1 MININVRISYLVCK
15 LEGRDDGLDV
25 GDLLGREEDKGVVVL
40 YLGALGLV
48 HEERGDVAPVK
59 LHA

>member
-1 MININVRISYLVCK
+1 M
-15 LEGRDDGLDV
+15 DV